1 MAISYAKC
9 KGTYL
14 EIGIDD
20 PVYSA
25 NGAVYNVSVDIY
37 LRHYNISWGGGG
49 YNFTVSLAGQST
61 TVSGISLST
70 TSGSQVANKIGTAS
84 FTDVNPGTYT
94 ISVVLNTNGSMY
106 YSSIE
111 MNGASHSRSLS
122 LATLATACTA
132 PTSISVNRSPA
143 TPGNITISWSG
154 AKAGTLNAIT
164 KYRIYYAIGSSP
176 TTNSSYQDSS
186 DTTATSGSIT
196 FNASS
201 RGSTYYFKIATIGTV
216 NGYDSGLSS
225 TEATCIINQLPNA
238 PALNKSSQVVTSGT
252 STFSITATAGAAN
265 IGFTGQTV
273 YYNNADSH
281 TGQIAV
287 TSGSAFNI
295 GGSNQ
300 KVMPAQGNSSTYYF
314 WTYDG
319 AEYSSATSITITRNT
334 TPSAS
339 VDFTPTSYL
348 AQGRAATTYEYVSS
362 LTVSVNSNKPTIEV
376 QLLYGNSSSPT
387 TVINLPN
394 KTVTTGTSSSL
405 GLYNINNL
413 LKDYYT
419 GARLYFGLRVR
430 AVDNYENGEWTNSTV
445 YSIAAAPTTTTTW
458 DSFYNSAEPSAQ
470 IVSGYCWNQICIKY
484 LEDTSM
490 TSRTVSAKAGTTTIT
505 ATKTSESTSGN
516 YRYLNVTL
524 PSDITGNT
532 VITITVTL
540 SDGNISKSFTASRT
554 ELPTPSLGALGMSL
568 STINMY
574 TTTSNI
580 NLTCTAPCAFN
591 SSGVID
597 QTGTYKITS
606 MAVDV
611 ASDSSGANSR
621 PVTINTI
628 SQTTEGNTLTIPIT
642 KTNFTS
648 FGDFGKTTY
657 NGTSTGYVR
666 VVFTNI
672 YQRTFVAGY
681 KSYTLDYNADP
692 SIVSIA
698 MRYGTGTASLSKI
711 QESLS
716 VKAYVTYKAYSN
728 STLTFKLYY
737 QIGSGSW
744 TLASSTTST
753 VGNQS
758 SGYSSNKTLTTNT
771 FTIPEV
777 STTDSWK
784 WKVILTNSVTSSA
797 PESSTVTVAALKHIA
812 PVVNLTNVE
821 GIETPNHETRTGIN
835 FKPTLTT
842 TSNISNAT
850 SSIIAYYI
858 VNGGDDTVISA
869 SFTDADLSSS
879 SWTGVADTSSD
890 KANWTQ
896 KTVRIK
902 CVTTATGDTTT
913 TKTGYSNQFTI
924 YLDSPTIAYRK
935 NRLGINTANPNTDA
949 VVDIYSQSGGLQYI
963 NLHNV
968 SSGMIQIDLLNST
981 IDIV

>member
-1 MAISYAKC
+1 MAISYVSC

-14 EIGIDD
+14 ELGIGD
-20 PVYSA
+20 PSYIA
-25 NGAVYNVSVDIY
+25 NGATYNVSVDIY
-37 LRHYNISWGGGG
+37 LRHYEIHWGGDN

-61 TVSGISLST
+61 VVYGITLNSPA
-70 TSGSQVANKIGTAS
+70 GSQVANKIGTAS
-84 FTDVNPGTYT
+84 FTGISPGNHT
-94 ISVVLNTNGSMY
+94 ISVVLNTNGGMY

-122 LATLATACTA
+122 LATLITNCGA
-132 PTSISVNRSPA
+132 PT
-143 TPGNITISWSG
+143 NITASGIITPSGSFAVSWSG
-154 AKAGTLNAIT
+154 A
-164 KYRIYYAIGSSP
+164 
-176 TTNSSYQDSS
+176 
-186 DTTATSGSIT
+186 TSGT
-196 FNASS
+196 AN
-201 RGSTYYFKIATIGTV
+201 TI
-216 NGYDSGLSS
+216 NGYDVYYKISSNGAAPTTSDYTGKVSKASTDSSHTFTLSSATRGYKVVCGVVTKGSAGLSWYS
-225 TEATCIINQLPNA
+225 SIATGGLVTINSLPSA
-238 PALNKSSQVVTSGT
+238 PTVTASRTIVPSGGGSVTFTLSATDVDGQTLTYEYATSASGT
-252 STFSITATAGAAN
+252 KKA
-265 IGFTGQTV
+265 
-273 YYNNADSH
+273 
-281 TGQIAV
+281 IA
-287 TSGSAFNI
+287 S
-295 GGSNQ
+295 GGSID
-300 KVMPAQGNSSTYYF
+300 SSGATYYF
-314 WTYDG
+314 WSKDSLD
-319 AEYSSATSITITRNT
+319 EYSSSYTTVTITKNT
-334 TPSAS
+334 KPAINAS
-339 VDFTPTSYL
+339 TFTPTSYL
-348 AQGRAATTYEYVSS
+348 AQGTAASNNTYVSAI
-362 LTVSVNSNKPTIEV
+362 TAAVTANKTKVQV
-376 QLLYGNSSSPT
+376 QLLYGTSSSPST
-387 TVINLPN
+387 AISLSDV
-394 KTVTTGTSSSL
+394 TVTSGSSTSL
-405 GLYNINNL
+405 GTYNINNL

-419 GARLYFGLRVR
+419 GARLYFRLRVR
-430 AVDNYENGEWTNSTV
+430 AVDSYENGDWINSTV
-445 YSIAAAPTTTTTW
+445 YSIAATPTTTTTW
-458 DSFYNSAEPSAQ
+458 DSFYDSAEPSAQ

-505 ATKTSESTSGN
+505 ATKTSEPTSGN

-524 PSDITGNT
+524 PNDITGNT
-532 VITITVTL
+532 AITITVTL
-540 SDGNISKSFTASRT
+540 SDGNISKTFTTSRT
-554 ELPTPSLGALGMSL
+554 ELPTPSLGTLGMSL

-606 MAVDV
+606 MAVNV
-611 ASDSSGANSR
+611 ASNSSGANSR
-621 PVTINTI
+621 TVTVNTI
-628 SQTTEGNTLTIPIT
+628 AQTTEGNTLTIPIT

-666 VVFTNI
+666 VTFTNK
-672 YQRTFVAGY
+672 YGRTFTTGY
-681 KSYTLDYNADP
+681 KSYTLSYNADP

-698 MRYGTGTASLSKI
+698 MQYGTGTTSLSKI

-744 TLASSTTST
+744 TLASTTTST

-758 SGYSSNKTLTTNT
+758 SGYGNNKTLTTNT

-812 PVVNLTNVE
+812 PVVNLTNVV
-821 GIETPNHETRTGIN
+821 GTRTPVSGTRTGIN
-835 FKPTLTT
+835 LTPTFTT
-842 TSNISNAT
+842 TSNISGAT
-850 SSIIAYYI
+850 SSTTTYYI
-858 VNGGDDTVISA
+858 VNGTDETVISA
-869 SFTDADLSSS
+869 SFTASG
-879 SWTGVADTSSD
+879 TAVADTSSD
-890 KANWTQ
+890 KATWTQ
-896 KTVRIK
+896 KTVRVK
-902 CVTTATGDTTT
+902 CVTTATGHTTT

-924 YLDSPTIAYRK
+924 YLDSPTVAYRK
-935 NRLGINTANPNTDA
+935 NHLGINTANPNANA

-968 SSGMIQIDLLNST
+968 SGGMIQIDLLNST